1 MSGVRRIVRTPSSLP
16 LGMGRNIALRRGRA
30 QWTVCL
36 GGISAL
42 LIVPLAVPTYWLH
55 LANLSL
61 IAVVGAVA
69 LNLLTG
75 NARLV
80 SLGQAAFLGIGGFS
94 AGLITR
100 AAEITFPLVLLAAA
114 VAGGVVGLIV
124 ALPSLKLR
132 VLYVAVTT
140 LALHFAV
147 ATILVLIQA
156 VVLDSSGMT
165 LPIPWLGPL
174 ELSSPLRWFYA
185 LLAIATIIVI
195 GALNL
200 LRSHVGRRWVAV
212 GEHDVAAEALGVS
225 VVHAKLSVFV
235 VTSAVAAFA
244 GALMAYYIGTVS
256 FESFNLNLAIAYLA
270 MIIVGGMGRVL
281 GSVLGAVLIT
291 LLPYVLDQA
300 FAVLGLGVRASTL
313 AGIQEVVYG
322 ALIVGFLLFEPRG
335 LAEIWRR
342 MRVYGANWP
351 FRYRAAQR
359 SAP

>member
-1 MSGVRRIVRTPSSLP
+1 MSGARRVARTPSSLP
-16 LGMGRNIALRRGRA
+16 LGTARTFALRRGRA
-30 QWTVCL
+30 QWTVCVA
-36 GGISAL
+36 GTAAL
-42 LIVPLAVPTYWLH
+42 LALPLALPTFWLH

-80 SLGQAAFLGIGGFS
+80 SLGQAAFLGIGAFS

-100 AAEITFPLVLLAAA
+100 AAEIPFPLVLIAATA
-114 VAGGVVGLIV
+114 AGAVVGLMV
-124 ALPSLKLR
+124 AIPSLKLR

-165 LPIPWLGPL
+165 LPTPWIGPF
-174 ELSSPLRWFYA
+174 ELNSPLKWYYA
-185 LLAIATIIVI
+185 LFAIAALVVL

-200 LRSHVGRRWVAV
+200 LRSYIGRRWVAV
-212 GEHDVAAEALGVS
+212 GEHDVAAAALGVS
-225 VVHAKLSVFV
+225 VVRAKLSVFV
-235 VTSAVAAFA
+235 VSSAVVALA

-270 MIIVGGMGRVL
+270 MIIVGGVGRVL

-291 LLPYVLDQA
+291 LLPYTLDQV
-300 FAVLGLGVRASTL
+300 FDGLGLGVRASTL
-313 AGIQEVVYG
+313 AGIQEVMYG

-342 MRVYGANWP
+342 LRTAAADWP
-351 FRYRAAQR
+351 FRYRAVQR
-359 SAP
+359 GHR

>member
-1 MSGVRRIVRTPSSLP
+1 MSGVRRAPRMPSSLP
-16 LGMGRNIALRRGRA
+16 LGTARTFALRRGRA

-36 GGISAL
+36 GGVAILLSLPLVLSA
-42 LIVPLAVPTYWLH
+42 YWLH
-55 LANLSL
+55 LANLVL

-80 SLGQAAFLGIGGFS
+80 SLGQAAFLGIGAFT
-94 AGLITR
+94 AGLMSR
-100 AAEITFPLVLLAAA
+100 AAEIPFPLVLVAAA
-114 VAGGVVGLIV
+114 AAGGIVGLIV
-124 ALPSLKLR
+124 AIPSLKLR

-147 ATILVLIQA
+147 ATILVMIQA
-156 VVLDSSGMT
+156 VVLDSSGIT
-165 LPIPWLGPL
+165 LPIPALGPL
-174 ELSSPLRWFYA
+174 ALDSAVKWYYA
-185 LLAIATIIVI
+185 LFSIAALVVL

-200 LRSHVGRRWVAV
+200 LRSYVGRRWVAV
-212 GEHDVAAEALGVS
+212 GEHDVAAAALGVS
-225 VVHAKLSVFV
+225 VVRAKLSVFV
-235 VTSAVAAFA
+235 VSSAVVALA

-291 LLPYVLDQA
+291 LLPYLLDQA
-300 FAVLGLGVRASTL
+300 FAGLGLGIRASTL
-313 AGIQEVVYG
+313 AGIQEVMYG

-335 LAEIWRR
+335 LAEIWRHLR
-342 MRVYGANWP
+342 AAAADWP
-351 FRYRAAQR
+351 FRYRAVQR
-359 SAP
+359 GQR